1 MIAKLPATSEKDSS
15 HGKVKAYAA
24 FAKSEEL
31 KPFEYDAKALEPDSI
46 DVEISHCGICHSD
59 IHLLDDGLSIT
70 KFPYVPGHEIIGT
83 IREVGP
89 QVKELKAGDRVG
101 IGWQSGSCHSCEYCN
116 SGNENCCAS
125 MQSTCL
131 TQFGGYAS
139 SFRCDAKFAVKIP
152 DTLSSSQ
159 AAPLMCGGV
168 TVYQPLRYYNVTANQ
183 RVAVIGIGGLG
194 HLALQYLSAFGCEVT
209 AMSSSPAKRQ
219 EAESLGADHFIDT
232 SSRDALKN
240 LANHFDVVLDTVSAD
255 LPLNDY
261 FLTVKPMGKFIMIG
275 LGAPTVTVP
284 APNLVLGQKIL
295 GGSWIGSPSMIQEM
309 LEFSARK
316 KINVKIEEFPMAKVN
331 DGIKAVR
338 ANKVRYRA
346 VLVN

>member
-1 MIAKLPATSEKDSS
+1 M
-15 HGKVKAYAA
+15 KVKAYAA
-24 FAKSEEL
+24 LGKSTEL
-31 KPFEYDAKALEPDSI
+31 KPFEYDARPLDAQFI

-59 IHLLDDGLSIT
+59 IHLVDDGLGIT
-70 KFPYVPGHEIIGT
+70 KFPFVPGHEIVGT

-89 QVKELKAGDRVG
+89 LVKQLKVGDRVG
-101 IGWQSGSCHSCEYCN
+101 IGWQSGSCHGCEYCLK
-116 SGNENCCAS
+116 GNENCCAS
-125 MQSTCL
+125 MESTCL

-152 DTLSSSQ
+152 AKLTSAQ

-183 RVAVIGIGGLG
+183 RAAVIGIGGLG
-194 HLALQYLSAFGCEVT
+194 HLAVQYLSAFGCEVT
-209 AMSSSPAKRQ
+209 AISSSANKRK
-219 EAESLGADHFIDT
+219 EAESLGAVNFIDS
-232 SSRDALKN
+232 SSRDALKKV
-240 LANHFDVVLDTVSAD
+240 ANNFDFVLNTVSAD

-275 LGAPTVTVP
+275 LGSPTVTVP

-295 GGSWIGSPSMIQEM
+295 GGSWIGSPSMIEEM

-316 KINVKIEEFPMAKVN
+316 NIHAKIEEFPMSKVN
-331 DGIKAVR
+331 EGIKAVR
-338 ANKVRYRA
+338 ENKVRYRA